1 MKKLTLDALKAKLIV
16 VKKELAIAKE
26 QDTAVSALL
35 AKAEKAG
42 SGYCSLM
49 DNESLKNLYFKL
61 FVNDGHRS
69 LAEVENEIASLTFA
83 IKNYVRANAS
93 EILTSNEGYDK
104 DHTGLIYLLED
115 VCGEVKYNNV
125 VNRRIRDFESRI
137 RDLISKTRIEISEDV
152 VVAARKLIVKIEK
165 CGLLEEKDKE
175 KLVKRI
181 NKKILSNIDIGY
193 SPVSRM
199 DTKRFAEK
207 RDGMIIQTIM
217 LANKRKAKPI
227 KENNNEDASY
237 EYEEVDS
244 EISENE
250 AESVTGGITLNI
262 DTLNRSV
269 YVREFIDAATLVNTT
284 VAIKN
289 VPGKHDALVRRER
302 VCKDIISLQSRWIDK
317 IDEEHSE
324 NRLALI
330 GDTGVIKVVIE
341 NGKFPVIFWKYDIDQ
356 VWRKLDDEL
365 TDPGMS
371 DDQFR
376 ANEARVAEMVK
387 ASKANNAPVNVTV
400 DTYVMFDRATS
411 AKRGLQTMFMRVD
424 PDKIAEFDNLYNRKL
439 NLATGGGWDMLRHTL
454 ATPVLF
460 SKGVKKLERV
470 ILTLTDATI
479 YENVVRSFA
488 YCNFEWELGPWK
500 NVFADG
506 HFMINHEV
514 AHRIYKD
521 VFGVDVEDESLYDG
535 WLMQCRIYFTKGEC
549 KIMSKKSMKTFIES
563 TAKVCGCEV
572 RFISNEFFK
581 SHDLDHEDKAI
592 YIVGTDNL
600 EDVDVFG
607 DQTTFKAL
615 YDFTNC

>member
-1 MKKLTLDALKAKLIV
+1 MEKLTLNALKAKLIV
-16 VKKELAIAKE
+16 VKDELAIAKE

-35 AKAEKAG
+35 AKAEKA
-42 SGYCSLM
+42 SHCSLM
-49 DNESLKNLYFKL
+49 DNESLKNLYWKL

-69 LAEVENEIASLTFA
+69 LAEVENEIAALTLSV
-83 IKNYVRANAS
+83 KNYVRANATK
-93 EILTSNEGYDK
+93 ILSSNEGYDE

-125 VNRRIRDFESRI
+125 VNRRVKDFESKI
-137 RDLISKTRIEISEDV
+137 RDLISKARIEISEDV
-152 VVAARKLIVKIEK
+152 IIAARKLISKIEK
-165 CGLLEEKDKE
+165 CGLLEGKDKE

-181 NKKILSNIDIGY
+181 NKKILSNVDMGY

-217 LANKRKAKPI
+217 LANKRKSKTT

-244 EISENE
+244 EVVSENE
-250 AESVTGGITLNI
+250 AESITGGITLNI

-289 VPGKHDALVRRER
+289 VSGKHDALVRRER

-330 GDTGVIKVVIE
+330 GDTGVIKVVNE
-341 NGKFPVIFWKYDIDQ
+341 TAKFPIIYWKYDVDNT
-356 VWRKLDDEL
+356 WRKLDDEL
-365 TDPGMS
+365 TDQGIP
-371 DDQFR
+371 DKQFKE
-376 ANEARVAEMVK
+376 NEARVAEMVK
-387 ASKANNAPVNVTV
+387 AARANNAPVNVTV

-411 AKRGLQTMFMRVD
+411 GKRGLQTMFMRVD
-424 PDKIAEFDNLYNRKL
+424 PDKIAEFDDLYNRKL
-439 NLATGGGWDMLRHTL
+439 NLATGGGWDILRPLL

-488 YCNFEWELGPWK
+488 YCNFEWELGPWQ